1 MPEGAS
7 TPDPPRRLLRHVA
20 GVWRLCWRAGAWLTV
35 AQLASTVVTGL
46 LPAAVAWQTK
56 LVIDALAA
64 GDHPAALGSAG
75 GLAATGLVT
84 AALPH
89 LTGYLQGEHRR
100 RMDRLTQD
108 RLYTA
113 VGSFQGLSR
122 FENPRFLDRLRM
134 ATQATGAAVGP
145 VTTGLFGVG
154 RSVLTLV
161 TLLLTLYLLTP
172 VMTAVVLVAAVPALA
187 AQISLARR
195 RVTMLAGLTPAM
207 RRQFFYAQLIT
218 EVQAAKEIRIL
229 GLGDFLKGRLLTEL
243 AGVQSGER
251 RLDRRVMRTQSALAL
266 LGAAVTGLGLLWA
279 VRGVAAGELSLGDVS
294 AFVAALAG
302 AQAALVS
309 LVDGIASGH
318 EALLM
323 FSYYAEVTSL
333 PDDLSRPRRAPA
345 ALPALRQGIEL
356 RDVWFRYDES
366 HPWVLRGVD
375 LTIPSGATVALV
387 GLNGSGKSTLVKL
400 LCRFYDPDR
409 GGIYWDGVDI
419 RRADPAQL
427 RRRVGV
433 LFQDFMSYDLTAAE
447 NVGVG
452 DLDALDDRSRIERAA
467 QLAGVHDTVAAL
479 PSGYDTPLTRA
490 FVLADG
496 DDDPAAGVVLSGGQW
511 QRVALARTL
520 MRDGRDLLVLDEPSA
535 GLDARAEHEIHHR
548 LRDHRAGRTSLLI
561 SHRLGTVRDADLI
574 VVLDGGRIVEQ
585 GGHDQLFAAG
595 GRYARLFSMQ
605 AAGYQAVEVG

>member
-7 TPDPPRRLLRHVA
+7 TPDPPRRLLREVA

-64 GDHPAALGSAG
+64 GDHTAAFGSSV

-84 AALPH
+84 AAFPH
-89 LTGYLQGEHRR
+89 LIGYLQGEHRR

-154 RSVLTLV
+154 RSVLTLL

-187 AQISLARR
+187 AQISLAKR
-195 RVTMLAGLTPAM
+195 RVTMLAGLTPTM

-218 EVQAAKEIRIL
+218 EVQAAKEVRIL

-279 VRGVAAGELSLGDVS
+279 VRGVAVGELSLGDVS

-333 PDDLSRPRRAPA
+333 PDDLPRSRLAPA
-345 ALPALRQGIEL
+345 ALPALRRGIEL

-419 RRADPAQL
+419 RHADPAQL

-452 DLDALDDRSRIERAA
+452 DLDALDDRSRIERVAR
-467 QLAGVHDTVAAL
+467 LAGVHDTVAAL
-479 PSGYDTPLTRA
+479 PHGYDTPLTRA
-490 FVLADG
+490 FVLAG
-496 DDDPAAGVVLSGGQW
+496 SDDDPAAGVVLSGGQW

-548 LRDHRAGRTSLLI
+548 LREHRAGRTSLLI

-585 GGHDQLFAAG
+585 GGHDQLLAAG
-595 GRYARLFSMQ
+595 GRYARLFAMQ